1 MYMYTTG
8 VLFHT
13 FLSTLHDGH
22 TYTCT
27 YERTYTC
34 TYKSLTTLA
43 HTHRANVYTCMCE
56 PTRKTMGG
64 FPTSARAVLNFLLL
78 PPLCNRSHSNSMQH
92 SNYRLLS
99 LVNPRHACAARVTV
113 VGLCV
118 CVFVCLSVCQ
128 STTILALQA
137 TRRLI
142 SDTNSFSATRA

>member
-1 MYMYTTG
+1 MINMYMYTTG

-13 FLSTLHDGH
+13 LLSTLHDGH

-99 LVNPRHACAARVTV
+99 LVFIAVAMHRQHSMRLACANAVLAV
-113 VGLCV
+113 HCNY
-118 CVFVCLSVCQ
+118 FVPKYRNCMQ
-128 STTILALQA
+128 
-137 TRRLI
+137 
-142 SDTNSFSATRA
+142 